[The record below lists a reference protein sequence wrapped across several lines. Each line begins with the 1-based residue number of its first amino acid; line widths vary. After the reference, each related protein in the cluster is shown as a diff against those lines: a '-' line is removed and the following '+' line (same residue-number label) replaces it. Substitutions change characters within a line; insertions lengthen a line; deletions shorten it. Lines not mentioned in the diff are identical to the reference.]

1 MILTVKFI
9 CVKNMQITVE
19 EGEKKSFMIQIE
31 NLTKSFGERTIF
43 SDVNFKIAEGE
54 KIGIVG
60 KNGAGKSTLI
70 KIMMGL
76 EEFDGGKIFGIRKE
90 DIGYAEQIPH
100 FSEKSLIDEM
110 TSGGVQ
116 EFQAKKILFGLGFT
130 EKDLQKNPN
139 EFSGGETAKIS
150 LAKSL
155 LSEPKI
161 LILDEPT
168 NHLDIYSI
176 DFLEEFLKN
185 YRNTVITVTHDRH
198 FLQNCVD
205 KILDME
211 NGKATLYPGNYE
223 KFVQLK
229 KERREYEM
237 KAYEK
242 QQEEIAKLED
252 FVRRNKVR
260 ASTAKR
266 ARSRQIALDKMQRL
280 EKPPA
285 TDSVKLNLQE
295 ATESAN
301 RVLIL
306 EKINFKSIIKNFS
319 AEILKNEKVGLIGKN
334 GVGKSTLLKIIV
346 GDLKADSGEIKVGNR
361 VKVGYLSQGHEE
373 LNENFSAIDE
383 LAENFNLTNEKARAE
398 LAKLN
403 ISAEIADK
411 KISAMSGGEKTR
423 IALAKLILTGAN
435 FLILDEPTNHLDFP
449 AREAIENALKNFE
462 GTILIVTHDRFLLD
476 EVATRII
483 EFSSQEKIEPEKI
496 SKPKTLSEKK
506 IPAVKKSSPKKEI
519 PPELLEAKIKMAEI
533 ELEMIEREINS
544 TADSEKLTE
553 LAEEHE
559 KKLQEIDE
567 LLEIWVS

>member
-1 MILTVKFI
+1 
-9 CVKNMQITVE
+9 
-19 EGEKKSFMIQIE
+19 MIQIE

-43 SDVNFKIAEGE
+43 SDVNFKIADGE
-54 KIGIVG
+54 KVGIVG

-70 KIMMGL
+70 KIMIGL
-76 EEFDGGKIFGIRKE
+76 EEYDAGKIFGLRKE

-100 FSEKSLIDEM
+100 FTKKNLLDEM
-110 TSGGVQ
+110 LSVGVQ

-130 EKDLQKNPN
+130 EPELLKNPN

-155 LSEPKI
+155 LSEPRI

-176 DFLEEFLKN
+176 DFLEDFLKN
-185 YRNTVITVTHDRH
+185 YRGTVIAVTHDRH

-211 NGKATLYPGNYE
+211 NGRAILYPGNYE
-223 KFVQLK
+223 KFVRLK
-229 KERREYEM
+229 KERREFEL

-266 ARSRQIALDKMQRL
+266 ARSRQIALDKMERL
-280 EKPPA
+280 KKPPA
-285 TDSVKLNLQE
+285 NDSVKLNLHE
-295 ATESAN
+295 AAESAN

-306 EKINFKSIIKNFS
+306 ENINFKDIIKNFS
-319 AEILKNEKVGLIGKN
+319 AEILKGEKVGLIGRN

-383 LAENFNLTNEKARAE
+383 LVENFNLTTEKARAE

-403 ISAEIADK
+403 IFAEVADK

-435 FLILDEPTNHLDFP
+435 FLILDEPTNHLDLP
-449 AREAIENALKNFE
+449 AREAIENALKNFD

-483 EFSSQEKIEPEKI
+483 EFSAVEKVEEKKI
-496 SKPKTLSEKK
+496 SEKKDLSEKK
-506 IPAVKKSSPKKEI
+506 ISPAKKSPPKKEI
-519 PPELLEAKIKMAEI
+519 SPELLEAKIKMAEI

-553 LAEEHE
+553 LAAEHE

-567 LLEIWVS
+567 LLKIWIED